1 MLHLDLDTMTIK
13 YKKEKILD
21 LKIKNI
27 KRFLLI
33 KVKGFCKKI
42 KIKAIKVN
50 ILILKIKKKI
60 NSLCLKFQEIS
71 Y

>member
-1 MLHLDLDTMTIK
+1 MKFLLDKDYRQELNQMMKMNNMMLMLHLDLDTMTIK

-42 KIKAIKVN
+42 
-50 ILILKIKKKI
+50 
-60 NSLCLKFQEIS
+60 
-71 Y
+71 

>member
-1 MLHLDLDTMTIK
+1 MKFLLDKDYRQELNQMMKMNNNMMLMLHLDLDTMTIK

-21 LKIKNI
+21 LKTKNI

-42 KIKAIKVN
+42 
-50 ILILKIKKKI
+50 
-60 NSLCLKFQEIS
+60 
-71 Y
+71 